1 MPNANQSHPKRSRSK
16 SQTVKS
22 RGKQTQT
29 KPPRASHRRRKSGKR
44 RRSGRKLRPDV
55 LIIIVVFAIAFGA
68 LIQQAAILR
77 LDRQISNLQDQV
89 NTQKSLNDSKEGKI
103 VSSHNLAKIEKKAR
117 SYGMSEPKAD
127 QYVYMVSKHQKK
139 QKTNFDYLID
149 WFKAKLSKYGI
160 IKK

>member
-1 MPNANQSHPKRSRSK
+1 M
-16 SQTVKS
+16 
-22 RGKQTQT
+22 
-29 KPPRASHRRRKSGKR
+29 
-44 RRSGRKLRPDV
+44 